1 MAQGSLMLKNR
12 IAPIICLFLILILT
26 VLVYFPGLKGGFI
39 FDDIPNLGQMN
50 QYVDMHHWD
59 NIQKFVSS
67 GTAGPTGRPVSL
79 LSFVPQ
85 ADDWLAGNAFPFKV
99 VNLIIHLLCGML
111 LYWVTQLLLRAY
123 GEVNQKK
130 IAWVA
135 LLTAGFW
142 LLHPLMLSTTL
153 YVIQRMAQ
161 LPLLF
166 SLLAIIGYFKGRA
179 LLAVY
184 PLKAYLIMTLSI
196 GLGTI
201 LATFSKENGA
211 LLPLLILV
219 IEFCNPNKNYKPM
232 WQWRAVCLWLPSL
245 AIVALLARTI
255 DFSSDPWPNR
265 NFNQIERLLTEGR
278 IVVDYLAQLVIPR
291 IEGYGFFQDGFLVSK
306 DWLSPPTTLFSILF
320 LLALLISSLLVRKK
334 YPLITLA
341 ILFFFAA
348 HLMESTFIGLELYF
362 EHRNYIAAIFFFL
375 PLATGLYA
383 LSEMIKPSVVIFISV
398 LLLAFVAAMTWQR
411 AILWSDTTRLQ
422 LFWAQNSPNSA
433 RGRDF
438 IARKLIDN
446 QQYGEAIH
454 FLENAIQQH
463 PDSGVLSLG
472 LLSLKVSKGVVTHQ
486 DFLQTAQSI
495 ALQRVEYQNTQIL
508 QGIVF
513 FVLDDPLLAKQ
524 YSNDLIHILDALMK
538 NRSYSNNADVMS
550 IITFLKASI
559 LLAQDKPLDAY
570 QHFSQA
576 LILSGEPATG
586 FNMVVALAN
595 AGYRELA
602 LSFLNEIET
611 MYQKKLE
618 KDLKQPN
625 EFYEQN
631 IQTLRRDLQKDPEQK
646 IAP

>member
-1 MAQGSLMLKNR
+1 MLSNR
-12 IAPIICLFLILILT
+12 VAPIICLFLILILT
-26 VLVYFPGLKGGFI
+26 VLVYSPGLKGGFI

-50 QYVDMHHWD
+50 QYGDMHHWD

-67 GTAGPTGRPVSL
+67 GTSGPTGRPVSL
-79 LSFVPQ
+79 LTFVPQ

-99 VNLIIHLLCGML
+99 VNLIIHLLCGVL

-179 LLAVY
+179 LLAVC
-184 PLKAYLIMTLSI
+184 PLKAYFIMTLSI

-219 IEFCNPNKNYKPM
+219 IEFCNPNKNHKPM
-232 WQWRAVCLWLPSL
+232 WQWRVVCLWLPSL

-320 LLALLISSLLVRKK
+320 LLTLLIGSLLVRKK

-348 HLMESTFIGLELYF
+348 HLMESTTIGLELYF

-446 QQYGEAIH
+446 QQYREAMH
-454 FLENAIQQH
+454 FLEDAIQQH

-472 LLSLKVSKGVVTHQ
+472 LLSLKVSKGLVTHQ
-486 DFLQTAQSI
+486 DFLQTEQSI
-495 ALQRVEYQNTQIL
+495 ALQRVEHQNTKIL
-508 QGIVF
+508 RGIVF
-513 FVLDDPLLAKQ
+513 FVLDDPQLAKQ

-538 NRSYSNNADVMS
+538 NRSYSSNVNVMS

-570 QHFSQA
+570 QQFSQA
-576 LILSGEPATG
+576 LMLSGEPATG

-602 LSFLNEIET
+602 LSFLNEIQT

>member
-1 MAQGSLMLKNR
+1 MLKNR
-12 IAPIICLFLILILT
+12 LSPIICLFLILILT
-26 VLVYFPGLKGGFI
+26 VLVYSPGLKGGFI
-39 FDDIPNLGQMN
+39 FDDLPNLGQIN
-50 QYVDMHHWD
+50 QYGDMHHWD
-59 NIQKFVSS
+59 NIQKFVSN

-79 LSFVPQ
+79 LTFVPQ
-85 ADDWLAGNAFPFKV
+85 ADEWSAGNAFPFKV
-99 VNLIIHLLCGML
+99 VNLIIHLLCGVL

-123 GEVNQKK
+123 GEMNQKK

-184 PLKAYLIMTLSI
+184 PLKAYFIMTLSI
-196 GLGTI
+196 GLGTL

-219 IEFCNPNKNYKPM
+219 IEFCNPNKNHKPM

-245 AIVALLARTI
+245 AIVALLVRAI
-255 DFSSDPWPNR
+255 DFSADPWPNR

-320 LLALLISSLLVRKK
+320 LLALLIGSLLIRKK

-362 EHRNYIAAIFFFL
+362 EHRNYVAAIFLFL
-375 PLATGLYA
+375 PLAIGLYA

-433 RGRDF
+433 RGQDF

-446 QQYGEAIH
+446 QQYGEAMH

-463 PDSGVLSLG
+463 PDSGVLSFG
-472 LLSLKVSKGVVTHQ
+472 LLSLKISKGVVTHQ

-508 QGIVF
+508 RGIVF

-538 NRSYSNNADVMS
+538 NRSYSNNADVIS

-576 LILSGEPATG
+576 LMLSGEPATG
-586 FNMVVALAN
+586 FNMVIALAN

-611 MYQKKLE
+611 MYQKQLE

-646 IAP
+646 VAP

>member
-1 MAQGSLMLKNR
+1 MLKNR
-12 IAPIICLFLILILT
+12 VAPIICLFLILILT
-26 VLVYFPGLKGGFI
+26 VLVYSPGLKGGFI
-39 FDDIPNLGQMN
+39 FDDLPNLGQMN
-50 QYVDMHHWD
+50 QYGDMHDWD
-59 NIQKFVSS
+59 NIKKFVNS

-79 LSFVPQ
+79 LTFVPQ

-130 IAWVA
+130 IVWVA

-201 LATFSKENGA
+201 LTTFSKENGA

-219 IEFCNPNKNYKPM
+219 IEFCNPNKNHKPM

-265 NFNQIERLLTEGR
+265 NFNQIERLFTEGR

-291 IEGYGFFQDGFLVSK
+291 IEGYGLFQDGFLVSK
-306 DWLSPPTTLFSILF
+306 GWLSPPTTLFSILF

-362 EHRNYIAAIFFFL
+362 EHRNYVAAIFLFL
-375 PLATGLYA
+375 PLAIGLYA

-495 ALQRVEYQNTQIL
+495 TLQRVEYQNTQIL
-508 QGIVF
+508 RGIVF

-631 IQTLRRDLQKDPEQK
+631 IQILRRDLQKDPEQK

>member
-1 MAQGSLMLKNR
+1 MFNNR
-12 IAPIICLFLILILT
+12 VVPIICLFFILILT
-26 VLVYFPGLKGGFI
+26 VLVYSPGLKGGFI
-39 FDDIPNLGQMN
+39 FDDLPNLGQIN
-50 QYVDMHHWD
+50 QYGDMHHWD
-59 NIQKFVSS
+59 NIQKFVSN

-79 LSFVPQ
+79 LTFVPQ
-85 ADDWLAGNAFPFKV
+85 ADEWLAGNAFPFKV
-99 VNLIIHLLCGML
+99 VNLIIHLLCGVL

-123 GEVNQKK
+123 GEMNQKK

-184 PLKAYLIMTLSI
+184 PLKAYFIMTLSI
-196 GLGTI
+196 GLGTL

-219 IEFCNPNKNYKPM
+219 IEFCNPNKNHKPM

-245 AIVALLARTI
+245 AIVAILFRAI

-265 NFNQIERLLTEGR
+265 NFNQIERLLSEGR

-291 IEGYGFFQDGFLVSK
+291 IEGYGFFQDGFFVSK
-306 DWLSPPTTLFSILF
+306 GWLSPPTTLFSILF
-320 LLALLISSLLVRKK
+320 LLALLIGSLLIRKK
-334 YPLITLA
+334 YPFITLA

-362 EHRNYIAAIFFFL
+362 EHRNYVAAIFLFL
-375 PLATGLYA
+375 PLAIGLYA

-508 QGIVF
+508 QGVVF

-559 LLAQDKPLDAY
+559 LLAQGKPLDAY

-576 LILSGEPATG
+576 LMLSGEPATG
-586 FNMVVALAN
+586 FNMVIALAN

-602 LSFLNEIET
+602 LSFLNEIQT

-625 EFYEQN
+625 EFYEKN

>member
-1 MAQGSLMLKNR
+1 MLSNR
-12 IAPIICLFLILILT
+12 VVPIICLFFILT
-26 VLVYFPGLKGGFI
+26 LTALVYSPGLKGGFL
-39 FDDIPNLGQMN
+39 FDDLPNLGQMN
-50 QYVDMHHWD
+50 QYGDMHDWA
-59 NIQKFVSS
+59 NIKKFVSS

-79 LSFVPQ
+79 LTFVPQ

-99 VNLIIHLLCGML
+99 VNLIIHLLCGVL

-123 GEVNQKK
+123 GEMNQKK

-179 LLAVY
+179 LLTVY
-184 PLKAYLIMTLSI
+184 PLRSYLIMTLSI

-245 AIVALLARTI
+245 ALVAVLVRAI
-255 DFSSDPWPNR
+255 DFSADPWPNR
-265 NFNQIERLLTEGR
+265 NFNQVERLLTEGR
-278 IVVDYLAQLVIPR
+278 IVVDYLAQLFIPR
-291 IEGYGFFQDGFLVSK
+291 IEGDGFFQDGYPISK
-306 DWLSPPTTLFSILF
+306 GWLSPASTLYSILV
-320 LLALLISSLLVRKK
+320 LLLLFIGSLLLRKK
-334 YPLITLA
+334 YPLIALA

-348 HLMESTFIGLELYF
+348 HLMESTVIGLELYF

-383 LSEMIKPSVVIFISV
+383 LSTMIKPSVVIFISV

-446 QQYGEAIH
+446 QQYSEAIH

-463 PDSGVLSLG
+463 PDSGVLSFG
-472 LLSLKVSKGVVTHQ
+472 LLSLKVSKGLVTHQ
-486 DFLQTAQSI
+486 DFLQTEQSI

-513 FVLDDPLLAKQ
+513 FVLDDPQLAKQ

-538 NRSYSNNADVMS
+538 NRSYSSNVNVMS
-550 IITFLKASI
+550 VITFLKASI

-570 QHFSQA
+570 QQFSQA
-576 LILSGEPATG
+576 LMLSREPATG
-586 FNMVVALAN
+586 FNMVIALAN

-602 LSFLNEIET
+602 LNFLNEIEV
-611 MYQKKLE
+611 MYQKKPE
-618 KDLKQPN
+618 KDLKQPK

-631 IQTLRRDLQKDPEQK
+631 IQTLRADLQKDPEQK
-646 IAP
+646 VAP

>member
-1 MAQGSLMLKNR
+1 MLNNR
-12 IAPIICLFLILILT
+12 VVPIICLFFILSLT
-26 VLVYFPGLKGGFI
+26 VLVYSPGLKGGFI
-39 FDDIPNLGQMN
+39 FDDLPNLGQMN
-50 QYVDMHHWD
+50 QYGDMHHWD

-67 GTAGPTGRPVSL
+67 GTSGPTGRPVSL
-79 LSFVPQ
+79 LTFVPQ
-85 ADDWLAGNAFPFKV
+85 ADEWLAGNAFPFKV
-99 VNLIIHLLCGML
+99 VNLIIHLLCGVL

-179 LLAVY
+179 LLAVC
-184 PLKAYLIMTLSI
+184 PLKAYFIMTLSI

-219 IEFCNPNKNYKPM
+219 IEFCNPNKNHKPM
-232 WQWRAVCLWLPSL
+232 WQWRVVCLWLPSL

-320 LLALLISSLLVRKK
+320 LLALLIGSLLIRKK

-362 EHRNYIAAIFFFL
+362 EHRNYIAAIFLFL

-446 QQYGEAIH
+446 QQYREAMH
-454 FLENAIQQH
+454 FLEDAIQQH
-463 PDSGVLSLG
+463 PDSGVLSFG
-472 LLSLKVSKGVVTHQ
+472 LLSLKISKGVVTHQ

-495 ALQRVEYQNTQIL
+495 ALQRVEHQNTKIL
-508 QGIVF
+508 RGIVF
-513 FVLDDPLLAKQ
+513 FVLDDPQLAKQ

-538 NRSYSNNADVMS
+538 NRSYSSNVNVMS

-618 KDLKQPN
+618 KDLKQPK

-631 IQTLRRDLQKDPEQK
+631 IQTLRADLQKDPEQK
-646 IAP
+646 VAP

>member
-1 MAQGSLMLKNR
+1 MLKNR

-26 VLVYFPGLKGGFI
+26 VLVYSPGLKGGFI

-50 QYVDMHHWD
+50 QYGDMHHWD

-79 LSFVPQ
+79 LAFVPQ

-99 VNLIIHLLCGML
+99 VNLIIHLLCGVL

-166 SLLAIIGYFKGRA
+166 SLLAIIGYFKGRG

-219 IEFCNPNKNYKPM
+219 IEFCNPNKNHKPM

-306 DWLSPPTTLFSILF
+306 GWLSPPTTLFSILS

-362 EHRNYIAAIFFFL
+362 EHRNYVAAIFLFL
-375 PLATGLYA
+375 PLAIGLYA

-495 ALQRVEYQNTQIL
+495 AFQRVEYQNTQIL
-508 QGIVF
+508 RGIVF
-513 FVLDDPLLAKQ
+513 FVLDDSLLAKQ

>member
-1 MAQGSLMLKNR
+1 MLKNR
-12 IAPIICLFLILILT
+12 VAPITCLFFILILT
-26 VLVYFPGLKGGFI
+26 VLVYSPGLKGGFL
-39 FDDIPNLGQMN
+39 FDDVPNLGQMN
-50 QYVDMHHWD
+50 QYGDMHHWD

-67 GTAGPTGRPVSL
+67 GTAGSTGRPVSL
-79 LSFVPQ
+79 LTFVPQ

-219 IEFCNPNKNYKPM
+219 IEFCNPNKNHKPM

-245 AIVALLARTI
+245 AIVALLARAI

-306 DWLSPPTTLFSILF
+306 GWLSPPTTLFSILF

-362 EHRNYIAAIFFFL
+362 EHRNYVAAIFLFL
-375 PLATGLYA
+375 PLAIGLYA

-463 PDSGVLSLG
+463 PDSGVLSFG
-472 LLSLKVSKGVVTHQ
+472 LLSLKISKGVVTHQ

-508 QGIVF
+508 RGIVF

-576 LILSGEPATG
+576 LMLSGEPATG
-586 FNMVVALAN
+586 FNMVIALAN

-631 IQTLRRDLQKDPEQK
+631 ILTLRRDLQKDPEQK
-646 IAP
+646 VAP

>member
-1 MAQGSLMLKNR
+1 MLKNR

-26 VLVYFPGLKGGFI
+26 VLVYSPGLKGGFI
-39 FDDIPNLGQMN
+39 FDDVPNLGQMN
-50 QYVDMHHWD
+50 QYGDMHHWD

-79 LSFVPQ
+79 LTFVPQ

-99 VNLIIHLLCGML
+99 VNLIIHLLCGVL
-111 LYWVTQLLLRAY
+111 LYWVTQLLLRTY

-130 IAWVA
+130 IAWIA

-219 IEFCNPNKNYKPM
+219 IEFCNPNKNHKPM

-245 AIVALLARTI
+245 AIVALLARAI

-306 DWLSPPTTLFSILF
+306 GWLSPPTTLFSILF

-362 EHRNYIAAIFFFL
+362 EHRNYVAAIFLFL
-375 PLATGLYA
+375 PLAIGLYA
-383 LSEMIKPSVVIFISV
+383 LSEVIKPSVVIFISV
-398 LLLAFVAAMTWQR
+398 LLLAFFAAMTWQR

-433 RGRDF
+433 RGQDF

-446 QQYGEAIH
+446 QQYGEAMH

-463 PDSGVLSLG
+463 PDSGVLSFG
-472 LLSLKVSKGVVTHQ
+472 LLSLKISKGVVTHQ

-508 QGIVF
+508 RGIVF

-538 NRSYSNNADVMS
+538 NRSYSSNADVMS

-576 LILSGEPATG
+576 LMLSGEPATG
-586 FNMVVALAN
+586 FNMVIALAN

-646 IAP
+646 IAQ

>member
-1 MAQGSLMLKNR
+1 MLKNR

-59 NIQKFVSS
+59 NIKKFVSS

-79 LSFVPQ
+79 LTFVPQ

-219 IEFCNPNKNYKPM
+219 IEFCNPNKNHKPM

-320 LLALLISSLLVRKK
+320 LLALLIGSLLIRKK

-362 EHRNYIAAIFFFL
+362 EHRNYIAAIFLFL

-398 LLLAFVAAMTWQR
+398 LLLAFFAAMTWQR
-411 AILWSDTTRLQ
+411 AILWSDATRLQ

-433 RGRDF
+433 RGQDF

-463 PDSGVLSLG
+463 PDSGVLSFG
-472 LLSLKVSKGVVTHQ
+472 LLSLKISKGVVTHQ

-508 QGIVF
+508 RGIVF

-586 FNMVVALAN
+586 FNMVIALAN

-602 LSFLNEIET
+602 LSFLNEIQT

-631 IQTLRRDLQKDPEQK
+631 ILTLRRDLQKNPEQK
-646 IAP
+646 VAP

>member
-1 MAQGSLMLKNR
+1 MLKNR
-12 IAPIICLFLILILT
+12 VAPIICLFLILILT
-26 VLVYFPGLKGGFI
+26 VLVYSPGLKGGFI
-39 FDDIPNLGQMN
+39 FDDLPNLGQMN
-50 QYVDMHHWD
+50 QYGDMHDWD
-59 NIQKFVSS
+59 NIKKFVSS

-79 LSFVPQ
+79 LTFVPQ

-99 VNLIIHLLCGML
+99 VNLIIHLLCGVL

-184 PLKAYLIMTLSI
+184 PLRAYFIMTLSI
-196 GLGTI
+196 GLGTV

-255 DFSSDPWPNR
+255 DFSADPWPNR

-320 LLALLISSLLVRKK
+320 LLTLLIGSLLIRKK

-362 EHRNYIAAIFFFL
+362 EHRNYIAAIFLFL

-383 LSEMIKPSVVIFISV
+383 LSEVIKPSVVIFISV

-433 RGRDF
+433 RGQDF

-446 QQYGEAIH
+446 QQYGEAMH

-463 PDSGVLSLG
+463 PDSGVLSFG
-472 LLSLKVSKGVVTHQ
+472 LLSLKISKSVVTHQ

-508 QGIVF
+508 RGIVF

-595 AGYRELA
+595 AGYHELA

-631 IQTLRRDLQKDPEQK
+631 ILTLRRDLQKDPEQK
-646 IAP
+646 VAP

>member
-1 MAQGSLMLKNR
+1 MLSNR
-12 IAPIICLFLILILT
+12 VAPIICLFFILT
-26 VLVYFPGLKGGFI
+26 LTIFVYSPGLKGGFI

-50 QYVDMHHWD
+50 QYGDMHHWD
-59 NIQKFVSS
+59 NIKNFVSS

-79 LSFVPQ
+79 LTFVPQ

-219 IEFCNPNKNYKPM
+219 IEFCNPNKNHKPM

-320 LLALLISSLLVRKK
+320 LLALLIGSLLIRKK

-362 EHRNYIAAIFFFL
+362 EHRNYIAAIFLFL

-383 LSEMIKPSVVIFISV
+383 LSEVIKPSVVIFISV
-398 LLLAFVAAMTWQR
+398 LLLAFFAAMTWQR

-433 RGRDF
+433 RGQDF

-463 PDSGVLSLG
+463 PDSGVLSFG
-472 LLSLKVSKGVVTHQ
+472 LLSLKISKGVVTHQ

-508 QGIVF
+508 RGIVF

-576 LILSGEPATG
+576 LMLSGEPATG

-602 LSFLNEIET
+602 LSFLNKIQT

-631 IQTLRRDLQKDPEQK
+631 ILTLRQNLQKDPEQK
-646 IAP
+646 VAP

>member
-1 MAQGSLMLKNR
+1 MLSNR
-12 IAPIICLFLILILT
+12 VVPIICLFFILSLT
-26 VLVYFPGLKGGFI
+26 VLVYSPGLKGGFL
-39 FDDIPNLGQMN
+39 FDDLPNLGQMN
-50 QYVDMHHWD
+50 QYGDMHHWD

-67 GTAGPTGRPVSL
+67 GTSGPTGRPVSL
-79 LSFVPQ
+79 LTFVPQ
-85 ADDWLAGNAFPFKV
+85 ADEWLAGNAFPFKV
-99 VNLIIHLLCGML
+99 VNLIIHLLCGVL

-184 PLKAYLIMTLSI
+184 PLRSYLVMTLSI

-219 IEFCNPNKNYKPM
+219 IEFCNPNKNYKPI

-245 AIVALLARTI
+245 AIVAILVRAI
-255 DFSSDPWPNR
+255 DFSADPWPNR

-278 IVVDYLAQLVIPR
+278 IVVDYLAQLFIPS

-306 DWLSPPTTLFSILF
+306 NWLSPPTTLFSILF
-320 LLALLISSLLVRKK
+320 LLALLIGSLLVRKK

-375 PLATGLYA
+375 PLAAGLHA
-383 LSEMIKPSVVIFISV
+383 LSAMIKPSVVIFISV
-398 LLLAFVAAMTWQR
+398 LLLAFLATMTWQR

-433 RGRDF
+433 RGQDF
-438 IARKLIDN
+438 IARKLINN
-446 QQYGEAIH
+446 QQYYEAMH

-463 PDSGVLSLG
+463 PDSGVLSFG
-472 LLSLKVSKGVVTHQ
+472 LLSLKISQGLVTHQ
-486 DFLQTAQSI
+486 DFLQTEQSI
-495 ALQRVEYQNTQIL
+495 ALQRVEHQNTKIL
-508 QGIVF
+508 RGIVF
-513 FVLDDPLLAKQ
+513 FVLDDPQLAKQ

-538 NRSYSNNADVMS
+538 NRSYSNNTNVMS

-570 QHFSQA
+570 QQFSQA
-576 LILSGEPATG
+576 LMLSGEPATG

-595 AGYRELA
+595 AGYHELA
-602 LSFLNEIET
+602 LNFLNKIEV
-611 MYQKKLE
+611 MYQKKPE
-618 KDLKQPN
+618 KDLKQPK
-625 EFYEQN
+625 EFYKQN
-631 IQTLRRDLQKDPEQK
+631 IQTLRGSLQKDPEQK
-646 IAP
+646 VAP

>member
-12 IAPIICLFLILILT
+12 VAPIICLFLILILT
-26 VLVYFPGLKGGFI
+26 IFVYSPGLKGGFI

-50 QYVDMHHWD
+50 QYGDMRDWD
-59 NIQKFVSS
+59 NIKKFVSS
-67 GTAGPTGRPVSL
+67 GNAGPTGRPVSL
-79 LSFVPQ
+79 LTFVPQ
-85 ADDWLAGNAFPFKV
+85 ADDWLAENAFPFKV
-99 VNLIIHLLCGML
+99 VNLIIHLLCGVL
-111 LYWVTQLLLRAY
+111 LYWVIQLLLRAY
-123 GEVNQKK
+123 GEMNQKK

-219 IEFCNPNKNYKPM
+219 IEFCNPNKNHKPM

-306 DWLSPPTTLFSILF
+306 GWLSPPTTLFSILF
-320 LLALLISSLLVRKK
+320 LLALLIGSLLIRKK
-334 YPLITLA
+334 YPLISLA

-362 EHRNYIAAIFFFL
+362 EHRNYIAAIFLFL
-375 PLATGLYA
+375 PLAIGLYA
-383 LSEMIKPSVVIFISV
+383 LSEVIKPSVVIFISV
-398 LLLAFVAAMTWQR
+398 LLLAFFAAMTWQR

-433 RGRDF
+433 RGQDF

-446 QQYGEAIH
+446 QQYAEAIH

-495 ALQRVEYQNTQIL
+495 TLQRVEYQNTQIL
-508 QGIVF
+508 RGIVF

-538 NRSYSNNADVMS
+538 NRSYFNNADVMS

-576 LILSGEPATG
+576 LIFSGEPATG